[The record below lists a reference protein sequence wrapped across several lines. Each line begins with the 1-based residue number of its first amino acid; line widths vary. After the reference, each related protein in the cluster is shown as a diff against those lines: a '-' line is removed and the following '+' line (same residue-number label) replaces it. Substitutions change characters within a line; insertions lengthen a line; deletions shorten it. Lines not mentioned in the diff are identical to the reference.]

1 MTLPDTKYDNES
13 LRSHPILRHFP
24 TLLHRWHGGRARF
37 YDLTDSHRSLTIR
50 VEKSGVVG
58 NLHLTFSPVHICGPV
73 EWSPANL
80 EVKLNAYGHY
90 VIYDEEANVTII
102 SDGGIEIAENVQPV
116 Y

>member
-1 MTLPDTKYDNES
+1 MTLPDTKFDNEL

-37 YDLTDSHRSLTIR
+37 YNLTDSHRSLTIR
-50 VEKSGVVG
+50 VEKTDVKG

-73 EWSPANL
+73 EWSPAHL
-80 EVKLNAYGHY
+80 EVKLNADGHY
-90 VIYDEEANVTII
+90 VIYDEEADVTII